1 MITID
6 RAFSRIDEGLVHYR
20 HAGPADGP
28 VLLML
33 HASPGSSRGLERLME
48 AIGAAAPVLRMLA
61 PDTLGNGDS
70 VEPSEAAP
78 DIAWYADRVAEFMD
92 AAGVAGAVVYGT
104 HIGARIAAELAIRH
118 PAKVHRV
125 IFDGIGDYEPDM
137 RALLLDRYAPEIE
150 PDEYGRHLI
159 WAFNFI
165 RDQATHYPYFLRDPE
180 HRLMTRAVPGA
191 AEIHERVVE
200 LLKSVTSYHKS
211 YRAAFAYRATER
223 LPLVERPCAF
233 LDSVAE
239 LPTLRARLTGFVES
253 MPDAR
258 TMEVEPAPEGKAAAI
273 ARLCG
278 AAG

>member
-1 MITID
+1 MTLID
-6 RAFSRIDEGLVHYR
+6 RAFARIEEGLVHYR

-28 VLLML
+28 ALLML
-33 HASPGSSRGLERLME
+33 HASPGSSRGLERLMQE
-48 AIGAAAPVLRMLA
+48 IGAVAPTLRMLA

-92 AAGVAGAVVYGT
+92 ATGTAEAVVYGT
-104 HIGARIAAELAIRH
+104 HTGARIAAELAIRH
-118 PAKVHRV
+118 PAKVSQV
-125 IFDGIGDYEPDM
+125 IFDGIGDYEPEM
-137 RALLLDRYAPEIE
+137 RTLLLDRYAPEVE

-191 AEIHERVVE
+191 EEMHERVVE

-211 YRAAFAYRATER
+211 YRAAFAYPATER
-223 LPLVERPCAF
+223 LPMVARPCAF

-239 LPTLRARLTGFVES
+239 LPTLRARLAGFVES
-253 MPDAR
+253 MADAR
-258 TMEVEPAPEGKAAAI
+258 GVEVEPTPEGKGGAI
-273 ARLCG
+273 AALCR
-278 AAG
+278 AAH